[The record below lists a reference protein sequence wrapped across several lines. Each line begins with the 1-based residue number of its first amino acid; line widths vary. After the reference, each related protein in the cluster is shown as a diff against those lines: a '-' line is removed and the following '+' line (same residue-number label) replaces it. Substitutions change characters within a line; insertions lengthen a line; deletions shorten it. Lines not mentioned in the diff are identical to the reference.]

1 MSALRITLDISD
13 RVSTELRAIAD
24 GLQDKAPLHAQIA
37 ADAEAFVK
45 ARGAATAASEHKTA
59 TRLGATPTGHLE
71 DAYRAIEGQSSAT
84 EALLL
89 VPAAGRLAAA
99 FGPVTIRPKKSKYLT
114 IPVAKDSYGKRA
126 GEFGGNLIFL
136 RVGPKKQAVLA
147 RRQKSTDES
156 KPLEVLYILARES
169 KIPEDRNL
177 IPFEALA
184 DEALDSTEEYLD
196 GLLTI

>member
-1 MSALRITLDISD
+1 
-13 RVSTELRAIAD
+13 
-24 GLQDKAPLHAQIA
+24 
-37 ADAEAFVK
+37 
-45 ARGAATAASEHKTA
+45 
-59 TRLGATPTGHLE
+59 
-71 DAYRAIEGQSSAT
+71 
-84 EALLL
+84 
-89 VPAAGRLAAA
+89 
-99 FGPVTIRPKKSKYLT
+99 VTIRPKKSKYLT

-196 GLLTI
+196 GLLTT

>member
-45 ARGAATAASEHKTA
+45 ARGAATAAREHKTA